1 MPAKKTV
8 GTKQTQ
14 KYMENGQV
22 QVVYIAEDAERCI
35 TSPLLRICEEKGFEI
50 VYVDS
55 MKELGKACGIKVGA
69 ATAAIL
75 K

>member
-1 MPAKKTV
+1 M
-8 GTKQTQ
+8 
-14 KYMENGQV
+14 